1 VTTGLGLAG
10 ALGFVLLG
18 SWVLRTFFG
27 STEPVSSGVLLMLA
41 LSSVVLMIAYT
52 LQPAL
57 VALNG
62 DRWAMAGWAGGSVL
76 NGTVA
81 LLPFAAVPA
90 AAVGQLLGPVLTAA
104 VLGSALVNRLVRR
117 QAAAEPTTPSAELA
131 QRPAGKH
138 RGKPH
143 VPA

>member
-1 VTTGLGLAG
+1 
-10 ALGFVLLG
+10 
-18 SWVLRTFFG
+18 
-27 STEPVSSGVLLMLA
+27 MLA
-41 LSSVVLMIAYT
+41 LSTVVLMVAYT

-90 AAVGQLLGPVLTAA
+90 AAVGQLLGPALTAA
-104 VLGSALVNRLVRR
+104 VLGTALASRLVRR
-117 QAAAEPTTPSAELA
+117 QAAGPATTAPSSDLA